1 MPSSSVRKKG
11 SSRVEDAIEQ
21 KLRKKK
27 ERDDKKLSQ
36 DRLEAKIKKKQ
47 ETSYTYNNY
56 DDDDEEEEKLEEGMY
71 LDRSS
76 NSSRGSGSKKKKKK
90 KSKKSSSSG
99 AAAAATSSD
108 GQPLFTKGGGDVRNR
123 PPPSLADLEKSRQS
137 AIDPFR
143 AAEEEREKNKKKVNS
158 RFADFHETGQWGGL
172 SKWEKYGICLL
183 TLGAIGVAIFLGIR
197 FGGGGGDKSNEIGQT
212 EPQTKSP
219 TLSPSVQ
226 PTFAPT
232 LAGYRLTTGFSMMKQ
247 ISPTIALPNN
257 PEALIGAKNR
267 AGSTPQM
274 LAAEF
279 ILYDDAQMLSVRDPA
294 FLERYALAVFFYANG
309 GCSGDWMTSTNWM
322 DPVNATY
329 HCGEA
334 GGSGRWHGVFCNL
347 QGRVTEIKMNQN
359 YVTWKLP
366 KEFVVF
372 EELST
377 LEVSDNRM
385 FGELPIEAI
394 TMPKLFTLILSNNDF
409 EGVFPFDE
417 VKSKSA
423 SLDTLWIQEN
433 PKLSGS
439 LPLSFCSLG
448 SITLDCA
455 NFQPQPV
462 YVGQT
467 SETTFVSDCEAEPE
481 GISPREFTCNE
492 GEGVPIEKPADAPV
506 PSPRVCGTPAAG
518 S

>member
-1 MPSSSVRKKG
+1 MPSSSVKKKG

-27 ERDDKKLSQ
+27 ERDDKLSQ

-47 ETSYTYNNY
+47 ETSYTYNNHD

-76 NSSRGSGSKKKKKK
+76 NSSRDGSSKKKK
-90 KSKKSSSSG
+90 KSKKSTSSTG
-99 AAAAATSSD
+99 AEAAATSSD
-108 GQPLFTKGGGDVRNR
+108 GLPLFTKGGGDVRNR
-123 PPPSLADLEKSRQS
+123 PPPSLADLEKSRQT

-197 FGGGGGDKSNEIGQT
+197 FGGGGDKSDEIGQN
-212 EPQTKSP
+212 ESQTKSP
-219 TLSPSVQ
+219 TLSPTVA

-232 LAGYRLTTGFSMMKQ
+232 LAGYRLTTGLSMMKQ
-247 ISPTIALPNN
+247 ISPSIALPNN

-309 GCSGDWMTSTNWM
+309 GCSGEWITSTNWM

-329 HCGEA
+329 HCGQA

-347 QGRVTEIKMNQN
+347 QGRVT
-359 YVTWKLP
+359 
-366 KEFVVF
+366 
-372 EELST
+372 
-377 LEVSDNRM
+377 
-385 FGELPIEAI
+385 
-394 TMPKLFTLILSNNDF
+394 
-409 EGVFPFDE
+409 
-417 VKSKSA
+417 
-423 SLDTLWIQEN
+423 
-433 PKLSGS
+433 
-439 LPLSFCSLG
+439 
-448 SITLDCA
+448 
-455 NFQPQPV
+455 
-462 YVGQT
+462 
-467 SETTFVSDCEAEPE
+467 
-481 GISPREFTCNE
+481 
-492 GEGVPIEKPADAPV
+492 
-506 PSPRVCGTPAAG
+506 
-518 S
+518 